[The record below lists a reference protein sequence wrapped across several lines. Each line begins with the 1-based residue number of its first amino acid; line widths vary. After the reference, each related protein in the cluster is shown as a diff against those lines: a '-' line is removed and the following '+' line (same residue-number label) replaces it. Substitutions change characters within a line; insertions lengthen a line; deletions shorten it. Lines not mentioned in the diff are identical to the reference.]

1 MANVPVGFRFHPTD
15 EELIRHYLYLKNKD
29 NKGADEEAAAAVV
42 PEYDLYGEAEPW
54 AIWEA
59 NGGADLYDQ
68 DLFFFTKLKKVNPHG
83 TRINRKIG
91 TGTWS
96 EGEPSRPIL
105 VEEKNN
111 KKTSIGRKRKFRY
124 ENKSSGQHGC
134 WYMEEYSL
142 EGIRSA
148 EYVICRLREN
158 NRSGGGTGGNRDLL
172 ALSVAASM
180 EASGPIPVGFR
191 FHPTDQELICYFLY
205 NKNKGKGSRGLSQFM
220 AEVVEAEEEKTMAL
234 PAPEEPPLA
243 TEEDKD
249 NSNEKKNDEAAAAAI
264 LAEEDEKKK
273 EEEEKEKN
281 KEGEGQA
288 ASLPLLEYWKNKEDE
303 QKGVAV
309 PSKEAGTEEVVA
321 VGEEEEEVPKKEN
334 HFLHEFDLFG
344 STEPWEIWEMFKG
357 AELCNQDLFFFTQ
370 LKKVNPKGSRIGRKV
385 GSGGTWS
392 EGDVSK
398 PIVDDRTGNPIGRK
412 RKLRYEK
419 VGSPHHA
426 CWYLDEYSLL
436 DADIGDYVICRLRK
450 NDKLAAAA
458 FASGE
463 AASNRKRKSAPSA
476 APTAPAKESKHP
488 PPTAEESI
496 PPPTTA
502 EESNHPP
509 VIAEESNHP
518 PATTE
523 ESDRPPATAEE
534 LYHPT
539 PTAEESNRPPTTAEK
554 SKHSSTTAERSNPE
568 EEDSNSSRVK
578 RRRYTGFTQVEEAA
592 ADVLMNMANS
602 TLNHNTLKLFGIEI
616 DSTPTIGGK

>member
-15 EELIRHYLYLKNKD
+15 EELIRHYLYLKNKVI
-29 NKGADEEAAAAVV
+29 KGPAEEEAAAVV
-42 PEYDLYGEAEPW
+42 PEVDLYGETEPW
-54 AIWEA
+54 RIWEA
-59 NGGADLYDQ
+59 HGGADLYDQ

-96 EGEPSRPIL
+96 EGEPSRPIF
-105 VEEKNN
+105 VGEKKN
-111 KKTSIGRKRKFRY
+111 KTPIGRKRKFRY
-124 ENKSSGQHGC
+124 ENKSSDHHGC

-142 EGIRSA
+142 DGIKSA
-148 EYVICRLREN
+148 DYVICRLREN
-158 NRSGGGTGGNRDLL
+158 NRSGGGGTGGNRDSL
-172 ALSVAASM
+172 AISVAASM

-205 NKNKGKGSRGLSQFM
+205 NKNKGKGGRGLAMFM
-220 AEVVEAEEEKTMAL
+220 AEEAEAEAEEEKIKAL
-234 PAPEEPPLA
+234 PAAEGQAELP
-243 TEEDKD
+243 EDK
-249 NSNEKKNDEAAAAAI
+249 NNTNEKEGQAPPPEVEEKKNNGENEAAAVVPV
-264 LAEEDEKKK
+264 
-273 EEEEKEKN
+273 EEEEKKKDKGKEK
-281 KEGEGQA
+281 KTEGEMQA
-288 ASLPLLEYWKNKEDE
+288 APLLLLEYMKDNQEDE
-303 QKGVAV
+303 TLL
-309 PSKEAGTEEVVA
+309 PREVE
-321 VGEEEEEVPKKEN
+321 VGKKEN
-334 HFLHEFDLFG
+334 MFLHEFDLFG
-344 STEPWEIWEMFKG
+344 STEPWEIWEMFRG

-458 FASGE
+458 FSSAE
-463 AASNRKRKSAPSA
+463 AVNNRKRKATPS
-476 APTAPAKESKHP
+476 TTPA
-488 PPTAEESI
+488 TAEESKQ
-496 PPPTTA
+496 PPTAA
-502 EESNHPP
+502 EESKQ
-509 VIAEESNHP
+509 
-518 PATTE
+518 
-523 ESDRPPATAEE
+523 PPATAEE
-534 LYHPT
+534 SQALALA
-539 PTAEESNRPPTTAEK
+539 TAEESKQPPATAEE
-554 SKHSSTTAERSNPE
+554 SKQ
-568 EEDSNSSRVK
+568 EEDSSKAK
-578 RRRYTGFTQVEEAA
+578 RRRITGLTQVEEAA

-616 DSTPTIGGK
+616 GSTPIIGGE